1 MKKATKKQFC
11 KESPDAKKLRAKDF
25 VQFEILFNE
34 WKRRNFK
41 TI

>member
-11 KESPDAKKLRAKDF
+11 KENSFAKKIRTTDYI
-25 VQFEILFNE
+25 QFEVLFNE

>member
-11 KESPDAKKLRAKDF
+11 KENPSAKKIRTTDCI
-25 VQFEILFNE
+25 QFEVLFNE